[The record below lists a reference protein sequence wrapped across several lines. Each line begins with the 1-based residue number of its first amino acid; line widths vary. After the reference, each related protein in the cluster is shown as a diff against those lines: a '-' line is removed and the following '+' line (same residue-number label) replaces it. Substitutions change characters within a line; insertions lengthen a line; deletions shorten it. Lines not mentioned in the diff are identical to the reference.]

1 MIISM
6 GDNGFST
13 SLSDQKCDFAHL
25 HCSDYKTKR
34 YGKNEE
40 KWNFCKIYFNNDN
53 EKSSNFFQIILIKRG
68 IELQS
73 CRN

>member
-25 HCSDYKTKR
+25 HCSDYKRK
-34 YGKNEE
+34 GMEKMKKNETFA
-40 KWNFCKIYFNNDN
+40 KFISIMIMKNLAI
-53 EKSSNFFQIILIKRG
+53 SSK
-68 IELQS
+68 
-73 CRN
+73 